1 MSFVFLWY
9 TVYACERSYVLQV
22 LRFVSRVF
30 LWFAVYELSVPGVLK
45 SVSILLFGF
54 TVFGVTLRDSCVF
67 AACAYGPS
75 SPQNGTTLLFCCIYW
90 EHPLSVS
97 SLNILIFNGL
107 LFVVRRDNLL
117 IRAPDL

>member
-45 SVSILLFGF
+45 SVSILLFGL
-54 TVFGVTLRDSCVF
+54 TVFWGHFTR
-67 AACAYGPS
+67 
-75 SPQNGTTLLFCCIYW
+75 
-90 EHPLSVS
+90 
-97 SLNILIFNGL
+97 
-107 LFVVRRDNLL
+107 
-117 IRAPDL
+117 